1 MNEII
6 AQVQNDSTL
15 MLIVGVSIAMFL
27 VIFLVL
33 VVSAMRIK
41 IYKDSYRSIK
51 AKNTEMAEDLSRL
64 EKELKVYKI
73 TDQKNKKELQQA
85 SHTISGQKEDL
96 SGYANLQKTHAE
108 NVKVLKTTEG
118 KLDASYGKYKDLELK
133 QIDLQERHD
142 ALMGENSKYRSNNA
156 RLLSKLE
163 NTKR

>member
-1 MNEII
+1 
-6 AQVQNDSTL
+6 
-15 MLIVGVSIAMFL
+15 MFL

-41 IYKDSYRSIK
+41 IYKDNYRSIK
-51 AKNTEMAEDLSRL
+51 AKNTEITEKLSKL
-64 EKELKVYKI
+64 EKELKVYSI

-85 SHTISGQKEDL
+85 SNTISGQKEDIK
-96 SGYANLQKTHAE
+96 GYGALQKIHAE
-108 NVKVLKTTEG
+108 NVKLLKTVEG
-118 KLDASYGKYKDLELK
+118 KLDASYGKYKDLELN

-156 RLLSKLE
+156 RLLSKIE